1 MHGTGRCFTSL
12 AIALGSALLLTACG
26 GGGGGG
32 GGNAAPT
39 AQTGAG
45 AQQPAPAR
53 TPTQADVNRFRA
65 ADPAKNLDSATGAA
79 RALPRFGSVTQSTNV
94 DSNGVT
100 TDRASAAFD
109 GTGMTVRVTRADSS
123 VLTIDTADA
132 FFEDERPDTRFLIPG
147 AQRTERSWGALN
159 VSDRAATLSAIGVT
173 SAGGDSDDWL
183 ALGAWLHIAGRNLLS
198 SAPTVTS
205 IDMGAFVDGP
215 ELRSHPTTLPVTGTA
230 RYEGYAGGFYA
241 ARYGNG
247 FSNVASGTEAFGA
260 FDAVATLTADFAD
273 NSISGC
279 VGCKGDMSVSGVFTD
294 GGTGQIRSFSDV
306 PDDAQI
312 RLGEA
317 QIAQDGT
324 FRVRDVTYFSP
335 TAARLG
341 IGVARQEGTW
351 GGKFSNLSVETGEP
365 SLAAG
370 TFGGEVTLSDGSRSA
385 YVGAF
390 GAGKQ

>member
-1 MHGTGRCFTSL
+1 MHRTGRCFTPL

-26 GGGGGG
+26 GGSGSG

-53 TPTQADVNRFRA
+53 TPTQADVNRLRA
-65 ADPAKNLDSATGAA
+65 ADPAKNLDSAAGAA
-79 RALPRFGSVTQSTNV
+79 RAIPRFGSVTQSTNV

-100 TDRASAAFD
+100 TDRASATFD

-132 FFEDERPDTRFLIPG
+132 VVEVDPRADTEYRIPG
-147 AQRTERSWGALN
+147 AARTERGWGTLN
-159 VSDRAATLSAIGVT
+159 VSGRAATLGFLGVT
-173 SAGGDSDDWL
+173 SANGSSDDWL
-183 ALGAWLHIAGRNLLS
+183 ALGGWLHIAGRNLFS

-205 IDMGAFVDGP
+205 VDMGTFVDGP

-230 RYEGYAGGFYA
+230 RYEGYAGGLYA

-247 FSNVASGTEAFGA
+247 FSSVAPGAEVFGA
-260 FDAVATLTADFAD
+260 FEAVATLTSDFAD

-279 VGCKGDMSVSGVFTD
+279 VGCKGDMSLSGIFKDGATGRTRSFTD
-294 GGTGQIRSFSDV
+294 V
-306 PDDAQI
+306 PGDTQL
-312 RLGEA
+312 RLGKA
-317 QIAQDGT
+317 QIAQDAT
-324 FRVRDVTYFSP
+324 FRVRDVMSSLGATEARIG
-335 TAARLG
+335 AAE
-341 IGVARQEGTW
+341 QEGSW
-351 GGKFSNLSVETGEP
+351 GGKFSNISVATGEP
-365 SLAAG
+365 RLVAG
-370 TFGGEVTLSDGSRSA
+370 TFGGELTLNDGSQSA

>member
-12 AIALGSALLLTACG
+12 AIALGSALLLTAC

-100 TDRASAAFD
+100 TDRASATFS

-132 FFEDERPDTRFLIPG
+132 VVEVGPRADTEYRIPG
-147 AQRTERSWGALN
+147 AARTERGWGTLN
-159 VSDRAATLSAIGVT
+159 VSGRAATLGFLGVT
-173 SAGGDSDDWL
+173 SANGSSDDWL
-183 ALGAWLHIAGRNLLS
+183 ALGGWLHIAGRNLLS

-205 IDMGAFVDGP
+205 VDMGAFVDGP

-230 RYEGYAGGFYA
+230 RYEGYAGGLFA
-241 ARYGNG
+241 AHYGNG
-247 FSNVASGTEAFGA
+247 FGNVAPGTAAFGA
-260 FDAVATLTADFAD
+260 FEAVATLTADFAD

-294 GGTGQIRSFSDV
+294 GGTGQTRSFTDV

-341 IGVARQEGTW
+341 IGVARQGGTW

-370 TFGGEVTLSDGSRSA
+370 TFGGEVTLSDGSQSA

>member
-1 MHGTGRCFTSL
+1 MHETGRYPAAL
-12 AIALGSALLLTACG
+12 ALALGGALLLAACG

-32 GGNAAPT
+32 SPAAQAPT
-39 AQTGAG
+39 PVPEPAAQ
-45 AQQPAPAR
+45 APAR
-53 TPTQADVNRFRA
+53 TPTQADGNRLRA
-65 ADPAKNLDSATGAA
+65 ADPEKNLDSAAGAA

-94 DSNGVT
+94 DSSGVT

-109 GTGMTVRVTRADSS
+109 GAGMTVKVTRADSS

-132 FFEDERPDTRFLIPG
+132 IVEDERLDTRFLVPG
-147 AQRTERSWGALN
+147 ALRTEHSWGALN
-159 VSDRAATLSAIGVT
+159 ISDRAATLSGIGVT
-173 SAGGDSDDWL
+173 VAIDDSDAWL
-183 ALGAWLHIAGRNLLS
+183 ALGGWLHIAGRNLLS
-198 SAPTVTS
+198 SAPTITS
-205 IDMGAFVDGP
+205 VDMGAFVDGP

-230 RYEGYAGGFYA
+230 RYEGYAGGLYA

-247 FSNVASGTEAFGA
+247 FSGMAPGSAAFGA
-260 FDAVATLTADFAD
+260 FEAVATLTADFAD

-279 VGCKGDMSVSGVFTD
+279 VGCKGDMLFSGVLTD
-294 GGTGQIRSFSDV
+294 GATGETRSFADV
-306 PDDAQI
+306 PEDAQI

-324 FRVRDVTYFSP
+324 FRVRDVTYFFP

-341 IGVARQEGTW
+341 IGVARQGGTW
-351 GGKFSNLSVETGEP
+351 GGKFSNISVATGEP

-370 TFGGEVTLSDGSRSA
+370 TFGGEVTLSDGSQSA